1 MDCKRFLE
9 EFIKIYREQPS
20 LWQVKS
26 KDYAKK
32 QKSRELRIIVK
43 QDATI
48 KVCTEKKNCYV
59 LYKTIKLH
67 FIFERVFSVE
77 TLVSLRSR
85 K

>member
-32 QKSRELRIIVK
+32 QKSRELRIIVE
-43 QDATI
+43 QIARNPTRRH
-48 KVCTEKKNCYV
+48 YQSM
-59 LYKTIKLH
+59 Y
-67 FIFERVFSVE
+67 
-77 TLVSLRSR
+77 
-85 K
+85 